1 MNITT
6 GWKRHQEKGDE
17 MVDQGARGLGDSP
30 DTVHQPGVCRAPWP
44 RGLVLLSWLM
54 SLVGLGLLPGCGG
67 HAAKSPV
74 EVYVF
79 VQADCPIAN
88 RFIPELNAIARDY
101 ADRGV
106 RMTLVYPDPD
116 ETDEVVGKHQ
126 EEFKIVAPVL
136 RDPSH
141 QWVDRF
147 GVRVT
152 PEAVVVGRDGRV
164 KYQGRVNDQFV
175 GYTQGRREPQ
185 RHDLR
190 LALDAVLAGRE
201 PEVSK
206 TEAVGCLIVDLKP

>member
-1 MNITT
+1 ML
-6 GWKRHQEKGDE
+6 
-17 MVDQGARGLGDSP
+17 DQGAGSWEPRPGAELGRRVVAAGRLHS
-30 DTVHQPGVCRAPWP
+30 R
-44 RGLVLLSWLM
+44 LLLGGLM
-54 SLVGLGLLPGCGG
+54 SLLGLALIPGCGG
-67 HAAKSPV
+67 QTAQSPV

-116 ETDEVVGKHQ
+116 ETDEIVGQHVREYQ
-126 EEFKIVAPVL
+126 IVAPVQ

-141 QWVDRF
+141 QLVDRM

-152 PEAVVVGRDGRV
+152 PEAVVVGHDGRV